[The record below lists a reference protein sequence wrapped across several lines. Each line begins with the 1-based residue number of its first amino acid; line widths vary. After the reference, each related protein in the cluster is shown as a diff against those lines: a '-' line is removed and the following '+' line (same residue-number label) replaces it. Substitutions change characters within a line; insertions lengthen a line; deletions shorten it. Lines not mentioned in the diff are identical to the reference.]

1 MYQAKWLIHPA
12 LLWGSCLL
20 LVKLSD
26 LLAHQ
31 EMFPASIAILVWSR
45 CNCAGLL
52 EKYVLQR
59 EKKFSSGPVLPS
71 YRRKSLSQ
79 AIGYLFQGLG

>member
-1 MYQAKWLIHPA
+1 MGKLF
-12 LLWGSCLL
+12 L

-26 LLAHQ
+26 LLALQ

-52 EKYVLQR
+52 ENMCYSEKRNLVLDL
-59 EKKFSSGPVLPS
+59 FF
-71 YRRKSLSQ
+71 RRIEENPCPKP
-79 AIGYLFQGLG
+79 